1 MVSNMNSL
9 QVYKQKIQFPESV
22 GGADLG
28 WLQQMVDEYPYLQSA
43 RALLL
48 KALYQQEDARYN
60 AELKTTAAY
69 TTDRD
74 LLFDFIISE
83 QFNSYQ
89 PIDIV
94 SIDVFDVEEIVEKK
108 AEGNNVQPA
117 YIEEDIKED
126 VKENIEEQTQ
136 AENRPTS
143 LEEKLEIGKPLKFD
157 ASEKMSFAE
166 WLQLTKTEPLAKLPE
181 PEQKEATPEKGLTEK
196 LDIIDRFIEN
206 NPKITPVKTNNSS
219 SSVEIKSDDSSSSL
233 MTETLARIYLEQK
246 KYQKA
251 IQAYEIL
258 ILKYPEKSSF
268 FAERIEDIKKLQQH
282 NL

>member
-1 MVSNMNSL
+1 MRLWQNGNLDMDIT
-9 QVYKQKIQFPESV
+9 QVYKQKIQFPESI
-22 GGADLG
+22 GSEDLG
-28 WLQQMVDEYPYLQSA
+28 WLQQIVANYPYLQSA
-43 RALLL
+43 HALLL

-60 AELKTTAAY
+60 AGLKTTAAY

-83 QFNSYQ
+83 EFNSYQ
-89 PIDIV
+89 PIDIDT
-94 SIDVFDVEEIVEKK
+94 IDVFDVEEISHHESAVS
-108 AEGNNVQPA
+108 NNIQPA
-117 YIEEDIKED
+117 YIQPEE
-126 VKENIEEQTQ
+126 ENKL
-136 AENRPTS
+136 ENEH

-157 ASEKMSFAE
+157 ASEKMSFTE
-166 WLQLTKTEPLAKLPE
+166 WLQLTKTEPLSKLPQST
-181 PEQKEATPEKGLTEK
+181 QKETSEEDTGLTKK

-206 NPKITPVKTNNSS
+206 NPKITPVKTSS
-219 SSVEIKSDDSSSSL
+219 NPPLVEQKSDESPSAL
-233 MTETLARIYLEQK
+233 MTETLARIYLEQR

-282 NL
+282 NS